1 MKIEVH
7 SEDKNLKIRAPLFL
21 FPARTLI
28 KEMLDDVD
36 EDCRPSKKEMKHLA
50 KESVKILKEH
60 KGLVLVD
67 VESDDGTAVKITI

>member
-7 SEDKNLKIRAPLFL
+7 SEDVSLKIRVPLFL
-21 FPARTLI
+21 FPARILI

-36 EDCRPSKKEMKHLA
+36 EDCMPSKKEMRQVA
-50 KESVKILKEH
+50 KEAVKILKEH

-67 VESDDGTAVKITI
+67 VESDDGETVKITI

>member
-21 FPARTLI
+21 FPARIFI

-36 EDCRPSKKEMKHLA
+36 EDCRPSKKEVKHLA
-50 KESVKILKEH
+50 KEAVKILKEH

-67 VESDDGTAVKITI
+67 VESDDGETVKITI

>member
-7 SEDKNLKIRAPLFL
+7 SEDLNLKIKVPLYL
-21 FPARTLI
+21 FPARILI

-36 EDCRPSKKEMKHLA
+36 EDCMPSKKEMRHVA
-50 KESVKILKEH
+50 KDAVKILKEH

-67 VESDDGTAVKITI
+67 AESDDGETVKITI

>member
-7 SEDKNLKIRAPLFL
+7 SEDRNIKIRAPLFL
-21 FPARTLI
+21 FPARILI
-28 KEMLDDVD
+28 KEMFEDMDDD
-36 EDCRPSKKEMKHLA
+36 SKPSKKEMRNLA

>member
-7 SEDKNLKIRAPLFL
+7 SEDLNLKIKVPLFL

-28 KEMLDDVD
+28 KEMLDDID
-36 EDCRPSKKEMKHLA
+36 KDCMPSKKELRHVA
-50 KESVKILKEH
+50 KEAVKILKEH

-67 VESDDGTAVKITI
+67 VESDDGETVKITI

>member
-7 SEDKNLKIRAPLFL
+7 SEDLNLKIKVPLFL
-21 FPARTLI
+21 FPSRILI

-36 EDCRPSKKEMKHLA
+36 EDCMPSKKEMRHVA
-50 KESVKILKEH
+50 KEAVKILKEH

>member
-7 SEDKNLKIRAPLFL
+7 SEDLNLKIKVPLFL

-28 KEMLDDVD
+28 KEMLDEVD
-36 EDCRPSKKEMKHLA
+36 KDCMPSKKEMRHVA
-50 KESVKILKEH
+50 KEAVKILKEH

-67 VESDDGTAVKITI
+67 IESDDGEAVKITI